1 MAKTEVDDFN
11 GDNNVSDDQMNVS
24 EVENDDH

>member
-11 GDNNVSDDQMNVS
+11 GGNNVSDDQMNVS

>member
-1 MAKTEVDDFN
+1 MAETAVDDFN
-11 GDNNVSDDQMNVS
+11 AGNNVSGDCMKVS

>member
-11 GDNNVSDDQMNVS
+11 GGNNVSGDCMQVS